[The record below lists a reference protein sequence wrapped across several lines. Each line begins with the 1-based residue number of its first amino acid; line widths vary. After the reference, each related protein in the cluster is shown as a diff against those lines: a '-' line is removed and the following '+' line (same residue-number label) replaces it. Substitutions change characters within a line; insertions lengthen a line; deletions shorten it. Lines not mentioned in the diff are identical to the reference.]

1 MSCFHKY
8 IRKLHILGSQLKG
21 KRNNF
26 GVFQKQFWLADFLRL
41 FFSNFYFG
49 DRKSKMCSK
58 TPVKT
63 IPYENN
69 SAKYSGIRI
78 KNINKRL
85 FAILNKDFVER
96 ADYTQTKQYT
106 SINETYVW

>member
-1 MSCFHKY
+1 M
-8 IRKLHILGSQLKG
+8 R
-21 KRNNF
+21 
-26 GVFQKQFWLADFLRL
+26 
-41 FFSNFYFG
+41 
-49 DRKSKMCSK
+49 SK
-58 TPVKT
+58 TSVKT